1 MTDGEKIQLTASEAH
16 RQKSLELL
24 YDYTK
29 FHIGLYLSLTAGY
42 ITASTAKLPDKPF
55 LSLNRY
61 FFWGAV
67 FAFIF
72 AGIAGGII
80 ASSLTQTDARSSQ
93 EFLNKEIGPWN
104 EMIRLPGW
112 AWTYIEHTSF
122 WIGLF
127 LALLSFSWA

>member
-1 MTDGEKIQLTASEAH
+1 MTDEEKIQLSASEAH

-24 YDYTK
+24 YDY
-29 FHIGLYLSLTAGY
+29 
-42 ITASTAKLPDKPF
+42 KPL
-55 LSLNRY
+55 LSLNPY

-93 EFLNKEIGPWN
+93 EFSNKDIGPWN
-104 EMIRLPGW
+104 QLIHLPGW

-127 LALLSFSWA
+127 LALLSFSCA